1 MNQSRYL
8 TYCGREWLLSNPSPK
23 EINQFQ
29 TLIHPSQFGS
39 RFYALEMT
47 KGNVDLGTVFKK
59 TDERP

>member
-8 TYCGREWLLSNPSPK
+8 TYCGREWLLSNPSPN

-47 KGNVDLGTVFKK
+47 KGNVELGSVF
-59 TDERP
+59 